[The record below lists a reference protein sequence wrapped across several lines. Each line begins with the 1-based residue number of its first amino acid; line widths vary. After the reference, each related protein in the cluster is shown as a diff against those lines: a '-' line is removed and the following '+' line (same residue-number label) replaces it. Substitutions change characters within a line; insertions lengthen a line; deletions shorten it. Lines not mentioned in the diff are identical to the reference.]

1 MSHSVVK
8 EAASALRDNRY
19 LAVYLSRNH
28 EFQIRPAV
36 SEDRAL
42 QKIPHGV
49 LVAQTWMIIVRHSDQ
64 WMVVDEQF
72 YCLTDR
78 AVDQVATWAGE
89 KWALERAMKRH
100 PAGKK
105 RRRLKLVTA

>member
-1 MSHSVVK
+1 MSHSVVE
-8 EAASALRDNRY
+8 EAAHALRGDRY
-19 LAVYLSRNH
+19 LAVYLTRGHKFRVRS
-28 EFQIRPAV
+28 AV
-36 SEDRAL
+36 SRFRAL

-78 AVDQVATWAGE
+78 AVDQVATWAGD

-105 RRRLKLVTA
+105 RRRLTLVTA